1 MDILE
6 FVDALE
12 PNLDVIKGNLRKIA
26 DIHIA
31 FYRFY
36 IRFASRC
43 EALVFDQKSRDYL
56 EKCIEFLQTKKLTR
70 KAIQQS
76 RGNLMKM
83 LDSLNDL
90 CISLGGD
97 KRMLSKIYTVIDEAV
112 GDETSED
119 PNKSEADGALDLLK
133 QLKNLL
139 NDPVDDDLSDS
150 RSVTNMDV
158 GPPSPANSSASSSPE
173 HETNSSRGGI
183 EPMTQY
189 LLSDSGMDSYYFNY
203 TKDFKNV
210 AIACKMNN
218 VMSKTSIL
226 KENKYSGLDNMVAKM
241 KINVPI
247 WNYNIDRVDTI
258 DTDNVMENMEI
269 FEGNKSVT
277 DAVLYSC
284 PDFLSVG
291 PFEVYLRNKVF
302 VYHCLVNNCNDCMT
316 TSLEYLKL
324 HVKFTHGESEIDWN
338 CSACEL
344 INMHSASQRSL
355 DGALD
360 HLAKC
365 HSMKTTYTL
374 SKERLME
381 INKKIAEDSENVS
394 VCPEIKEKSG
404 DSRENFNL
412 FQCPVPTCEFSTNSL
427 TLAFGHFSSIGN
439 SDQAFRCRYCP
450 YISFSNY
457 DYCDHLVKQHGNAK
471 YKCAYCPYRSVSKT
485 NSVFHQRDIHP
496 NMPHK
501 ILGFEPS
508 SGAKYSYDCRGHNS
522 LKHFMCY
529 ESCEFSSLIEQKFT
543 SHLLD
548 HGGVTIVCRYCS
560 KFENSDI
567 GELRDHLLLH
577 GVGEYHCLY
586 CKEAFNFILKAERH
600 LHQTHPSQYPF
611 IVVCQDFETRSHSLK
626 GKYNKIQKLDIGSE
640 SIIVVALESDRSVS
654 SVEITNSSEAIVIED
669 IDHCKMQLKYF
680 MKNTYENMPE
690 VAESKCQSPHVIETL
705 DLTQCDD
712 EPRDRADIKP
722 RIRVRNIEQLRSSWL
737 FDDMESDFESC
748 NEMSF
753 EGVPGTSSSFLDAPH
768 QELQSPFNQEPV
780 PEGETSY
787 PMNMLTPAQ
796 IKKEVVSGTSNDDG
810 VAEVPQQQET
820 TEPTYNP
827 EIQIK
832 KEKVDG
838 PKSPKKK
845 KKTAPKPPNEV
856 VKVKQESLET
866 QEGELVINEGQN
878 IQSDHTWDENE
889 GNSAAAAIMETD
901 STPIH
906 DAITTPNTANSDTEM
921 VPVTEG
927 ALNNQLESLDTTAPS
942 TSAASSNPASEIM
955 IGQDGQNSNVPIL
968 SAASIADMPVDFDC
982 GILQQPEMVDQKIS
996 LNPDGTFVTPHL
1008 RYNDPRIVDTVIISD
1023 GEEDEDLFSSSSP
1036 ALEPS
1041 PRPGPSTPSKSLVQ
1055 STSQG
1060 TASDF
1065 QTNPGGPL
1073 IVSTHTALP
1082 VEESQL
1088 LGTESMGSVMI
1099 ASTGTLLPADTG
1111 ASQPPTYLLV
1121 EANSANTSVQNMT
1134 TVPQPV
1140 PETKKYRCK
1149 LCQFIS
1155 DDRQQTYAHLYTSH
1169 PNKLSERVRKLK
1181 INQSTKAITGDITVK
1196 GVSCPYCPDK
1206 VYEGVKSFER
1216 HHSQEHGDF
1225 SEVKCFIIY
1234 PANHVHPERVF
1245 ACTFCGT
1252 FCRNEEAVWQHTLA
1266 VHTQRLKTMK
1276 KPISLRAIVAL
1287 KKMVCPL
1294 YNCLEE
1300 FLQPN
1305 MFRLHMQSHST
1316 VIACK
1321 TCTYIAD
1328 TIEAFQ
1334 AFHDELD
1341 PVERL
1346 THFFYHKSKEDI
1358 ANLINVQRFSNPL
1371 YSLNSVILDDYTT
1384 PKKTVARKSTG
1395 AQYNR

>member
-12 PNLDVIKGNLRKIA
+12 PNLDNIKGNLRKIA
-26 DIHIA
+26 DLHVA

-83 LDSLNDL
+83 LESLNDL

-97 KRMLSKIYTVIDEAV
+97 TRMFSKIYTVIDEAV

-150 RSVTNMDV
+150 RSVNNMDDR
-158 GPPSPANSSASSSPE
+158 PASPANSSASSTPE
-173 HETNSSRGGI
+173 HETNRTRGGI

-189 LLSDSGMDSYYFNY
+189 LLSDSGMDSYYFKY

-210 AIACKMNN
+210 AITCEMNN
-218 VMSKTSIL
+218 VMSKTGNL
-226 KENKYSGLDNMVAKM
+226 RENKYSGLDNMVAKM

-247 WNYNIDRVDTI
+247 WNYNLDRVDTI
-258 DTDNVMENMEI
+258 DTNNVMENMEI

-284 PDFLSVG
+284 PDFLSIG

-381 INKKIAEDSENVS
+381 INRNIEKDSENVS
-394 VCPEIKEKSG
+394 VCPEIKEERDETKE
-404 DSRENFNL
+404 DFNL
-412 FQCPVPTCEFSTNSL
+412 FQCPIPNCSFSSNSL
-427 TLAFGHFSSIGN
+427 TVAFGHFSSIAV
-439 SDQAFRCRYCP
+439 SDRAFCCRYCP
-450 YISFSNY
+450 FVSYSNY
-457 DYCDHLVKQHGNAK
+457 EYCEHLVKHHGNAK
-471 YKCAYCPYRSVSKT
+471 YKCAYCPYRSISKT
-485 NSVFHQRDIHP
+485 NSVFHQRDIHS
-496 NMPHK
+496 NMPRK

-508 SGAKYSYDCRGHNS
+508 SSAKYNYDCRAHNS

-529 ESCEFSSLIEQKFT
+529 ESCDFSSLIEQKFT

-548 HGGVTIVCRYCS
+548 HAGVTIVCRYCS
-560 KFENSDI
+560 KYENSDI
-567 GELRDHLLLH
+567 SELRDHLLLH

-600 LHQTHPSQYPF
+600 LHQTHPSQYPY
-611 IVVCQDFETRSHSLK
+611 IVVCQDFESRSHSLK
-626 GKYNKIQKLDIGSE
+626 GKYNKIHKLDVGSE
-640 SIIVVALESDRSVS
+640 SIIVVALETDRSVG
-654 SVEITNSSEAIVIED
+654 SVEITSSSEAIVIED
-669 IDHCKMQLKYF
+669 VDHCKMQLKYF
-680 MKNTYENMPE
+680 LKNTYENLPE
-690 VAESKCQSPHVIETL
+690 VTESNAVSPQVIETL

-712 EPRDRADIKP
+712 ARDRADIKP

-737 FDDMESDFESC
+737 FEDPEAGLQTS

-753 EGVPGTSSSFLDAPH
+753 EGLPGTSSAFLDAPH
-768 QELQSPFNQEPV
+768 QELQSPFNQEPE
-780 PEGETSY
+780 PET
-787 PMNMLTPAQ
+787 PMLTPAQ
-796 IKKEVVSGTSNDDG
+796 IKREIISGTSNEEAA
-810 VAEVPQQQET
+810 AETPQQQIPD
-820 TEPTYNP
+820 PTFSP

-832 KEKVDG
+832 KEKLDG

-845 KKTAPKPPNEV
+845 KKTSPKPTKEV
-856 VKVKQESLET
+856 RVKQESFESQELEQVT
-866 QEGELVINEGQN
+866 DDGPAIHSVQ
-878 IQSDHTWDENE
+878 TWDENE
-889 GNSAAAAIMETD
+889 DNSAAAAIMETD
-901 STPIH
+901 TTAMDDPSTS
-906 DAITTPNTANSDTEM
+906 PNTAQNDTEM
-921 VPVTEG
+921 VPVSEVATISSE
-927 ALNNQLESLDTTAPS
+927 TTAPS
-942 TSAASSNPASEIM
+942 TSAASVSSDV
-955 IGQDGQNSNVPIL
+955 QDEHYAVPIL
-968 SAASIADMPVDFDC
+968 SADSIADMPIDFDC
-982 GILQQPEMVDQKIS
+982 GVVQQPESVEIDQKIR
-996 LNPDGTFVTPHL
+996 LNPDGTYPMPHL
-1008 RYNDPRIVDTVIISD
+1008 RYNEPRIVDTVIISD
-1023 GEEDEDLFSSSSP
+1023 GEDDDDFFSSSSP
-1036 ALEPS
+1036 ALQSPS
-1041 PRPGPSTPSKSLVQ
+1041 RPGPSSKSPTP
-1055 STSQG
+1055 STSQVPTILSG
-1060 TASDF
+1060 ITV
-1065 QTNPGGPL
+1065 PE
-1073 IVSTHTALP
+1073 V
-1082 VEESQL
+1082 
-1088 LGTESMGSVMI
+1088 GTENMVSRALLVT
-1099 ASTGTLLPADTG
+1099 STGTLLAAEPG
-1111 ASQPPTYLLV
+1111 AQQPPTYLLV
-1121 EANSANTSVQNMT
+1121 EANSANTSVQNMKP
-1134 TVPQPV
+1134 VPQQTPV

-1181 INQSTKAITGDITVK
+1181 ITQSNKTIIGDISVK
-1196 GVSCPYCPDK
+1196 GVSCPYCTDK

-1216 HHSQEHGDF
+1216 HHSLEHGDF

-1234 PANHVHPERVF
+1234 NANQVHPERIF
-1245 ACTFCGT
+1245 ACSFCGT
-1252 FCRNEEAVWQHTLA
+1252 FCFNEEAVWRHTLA
-1266 VHTQRLKTMK
+1266 EHTQRLKLMK
-1276 KPISLRAIVAL
+1276 KPVSLKAIVAL

-1305 MFRLHMQSHST
+1305 MFRLHMQSHTT

-1358 ANLINVQRFSNPL
+1358 ANLINVHRFSNPL
-1371 YSLNSVILDDYTT
+1371 YSLNSVILDDHVA
-1384 PKKTVARKSTG
+1384 PKKTTARKSTG
-1395 AQYNR
+1395 AQYNRQT